1 MTEKID
7 SEEEREYTEVPSS
20 ERLDYDEDGSDDTN
34 AITDDTGADDDDLDD
49 SRDLDAPIWEGE

>member
-49 SRDLDAPIWEGE
+49 YRDLDAPIWEGE